1 MIFAGQGYAEKG
13 LRSLVSEMHMDSD
26 VSFLG
31 LVLDRELLKSLFA
44 RANLFL
50 FPSLYDTSG
59 IVIQEAAA
67 MRCPTLVLKN
77 ANAAEGIIDCYN
89 GFLSENDEYA
99 YAQKI
104 KKIIL
109 NKDMLIEVGKTARY
123 TIYKNWETVLE
134 EVKERYIDIIN
145 TYKLIQKPFS
155 S

>member
-1 MIFAGQGYAEKG
+1 M
-13 LRSLVSEMHMDSD
+13 
-26 VSFLG
+26 
-31 LVLDRELLKSLFA
+31 FA

-67 MRCPTLVLKN
+67 MRCPALVLKN
-77 ANAAEGIIDCYN
+77 TNAAEGIIDCYN